1 MAPQPPKNA
10 DQLRREQEQMR
21 EENSEAI
28 LGGAEDE
35 TRRGEQAP
43 VHQGQ
48 NDDEPGD
55 GLERQEPIR
64 RSPHD
69 DMRSQIAARFRRVEE
84 PEDERPFSGDFSDP
98 ENTVGELAQDLSDEE
113 YDRQAAERE
122 AAGGQ
127 QQPQRQAKKAQQ
139 QDGEQQL
146 EYGDQPVTRI
156 VRGKKV
162 TKTVN
167 EWLDDATRVT
177 AGDSYLE
184 ETRRLL
190 EDAKTM
196 RAGRAAPDP
205 QHPEDTDTRT
215 EGHQPQGDDTTSQHP
230 DTSITDLV
238 SKLQFGDPEEVGQE
252 LQTYISNEVKKQAGK
267 AATESAIQRAFDQDL
282 ARSKKALKSFAD
294 ANQDL
299 ANDEI
304 AAMAIERGMYQGYR
318 EDIKALGIDESQIP
332 KDNATL
338 ANWHRFYRIHG
349 YEVRDTTSLLNAA
362 KDRFVKWRGNNGQS
376 SSQRRKAPPTVQVNV
391 DRDQRRMNIPVQPTR
406 GVTPRRDAAPA
417 ASIEASR
424 QNAFAQIARGRG
436 QRQA

>member
-1 MAPQPPKNA
+1 MAPQPPQNK
-10 DQLRREQEQMR
+10 DQQLREQQQIR
-21 EENSEAI
+21 EENADAVI
-28 LGGAEDE
+28 GTAEDE
-35 TRRGEQAP
+35 VTR
-43 VHQGQ
+43 GQ
-48 NDDEPGD
+48 QEPPRQNQNEDEPDG

-69 DMRSQIAARFRRVEE
+69 DIRSQIASRFRRVEQ

-113 YDRQAAERE
+113 YDRLAAERE
-122 AAGGQ
+122 AGGR
-127 QQPQRQAKKAQQ
+127 QQPRQAPKKGAQQ
-139 QDGEQQL
+139 GEAEQQL

-156 VRGKKV
+156 VRGKSV

-177 AGDSYLE
+177 AADSYLD

-190 EDAKTM
+190 EDAKQM

-205 QHPEDTDTRT
+205 QHPEGTDTRT
-215 EGHQPQGDDTTSQHP
+215 EEHSSQVDDTSQHP

-267 AATESAIQRAFDQDL
+267 AATESAMQRAFDQDL
-282 ARSKKALKSFAD
+282 ARSKKALKSFTD

-304 AAMAIERGMYQGYR
+304 AAMAIERGMYHGYR

-332 KDNATL
+332 KDNKEL

-349 YEVRDTTSLLNAA
+349 YEVRDTPTLLNAA
-362 KDRFVKWRGNNGQS
+362 KDRFMKWRGSSGQP
-376 SSQRRKAPPTVQVNV
+376 SSQRRKSQPTVQVNV

-406 GVTPRRDAAPA
+406 GVTPRRDATPA
-417 ASIEASR
+417 AATIEQSR
-424 QNAFAQIARGRG
+424 QNAFAQIAKGRG
-436 QRQA
+436 QR